1 MHRFLISVILFSSS
15 YVLAQDSKRLYQT
28 KKIATNK
35 TIVLDSLS
43 INPSYFKIT
52 DSNGVSV
59 DTDSYFIDFKKA
71 VLNFKN
77 MLPQTDSIEVTYL
90 KYPEFLTKTYKQ
102 IDASVIV
109 NSTGTLDKLYQIS
122 ESNPP
127 QETVPFDGLTTSG
140 SISRGVTIGN
150 NQNSVLNSEL
160 DLQISGKISEKVTL
174 RASIQDANIPLQ
186 QSGYSQRLDEFDQ
199 VFIEAFTDQ
208 WALRAGDIDLENYR
222 SYFAEFSKRV
232 QGLSV
237 SSVFQ
242 HNTSKTTAYASG
254 ALVRGQFT
262 TSQFIAQ
269 EGNQGPY
276 KLKGPNNELFV
287 LVVSGSETVYVNG
300 IALERGAT
308 KDYIID

>member
-15 YVLAQDSKRLYQT
+15 YVLAQDSKTLYQT
-28 KKIATNK
+28 KKMATKK
-35 TIVLDSLS
+35 TIILDTLS
-43 INPSYFKIT
+43 INSSYFKIV

-59 DTDSYFIDFKKA
+59 DTASYYMDFKKA

-77 MLPQTDSIEVTYL
+77 TLPQTDSIEVTYL

-102 IDASVIV
+102 IDTSVIV

-122 ESNPP
+122 ESNTA
-127 QETVPFDGLTTSG
+127 QEVVPFDGLTTSG

-208 WALRAGDIDLENYR
+208 WAIRAGDIDLENYR

-254 ALVRGQFT
+254 A
-262 TSQFIAQ
+262 
-269 EGNQGPY
+269 
-276 KLKGPNNELFV
+276 
-287 LVVSGSETVYVNG
+287 
-300 IALERGAT
+300 
-308 KDYIID
+308 

>member
-160 DLQISGKISEKVTL
+160 DLQISGKIS
-174 RASIQDANIPLQ
+174 
-186 QSGYSQRLDEFDQ
+186 
-199 VFIEAFTDQ
+199 
-208 WALRAGDIDLENYR
+208 
-222 SYFAEFSKRV
+222 
-232 QGLSV
+232 
-237 SSVFQ
+237 
-242 HNTSKTTAYASG
+242 
-254 ALVRGQFT
+254 
-262 TSQFIAQ
+262 
-269 EGNQGPY
+269 
-276 KLKGPNNELFV
+276 
-287 LVVSGSETVYVNG
+287 
-300 IALERGAT
+300 
-308 KDYIID
+308 